1 MHMQPH
7 SYNLVIIYICPITC
21 FSPAHVE
28 GSESLDI
35 CELSGPVQD
44 VRINFRNFISVGKD
58 KQINEAETL

>member
-1 MHMQPH
+1 MVT
-7 SYNLVIIYICPITC
+7 SC

-44 VRINFRNFISVGKD
+44 VGTNFRNFISVGKD
-58 KQINEAETL
+58 RQINEVETLWETQH